1 MKGGRGTFYVKNGIL
16 KSKGLDLGAEPPHL
30 QLCWVPPP
38 PTPGLEI
45 ITPYKETCKSSTS
58 LPWNAMLVTFF

>member
-16 KSKGLDLGAEPPHL
+16 KSKGLDLGAEPPQL

-38 PTPGLEI
+38 PP
-45 ITPYKETCKSSTS
+45 PQ
-58 LPWNAMLVTFF
+58 A